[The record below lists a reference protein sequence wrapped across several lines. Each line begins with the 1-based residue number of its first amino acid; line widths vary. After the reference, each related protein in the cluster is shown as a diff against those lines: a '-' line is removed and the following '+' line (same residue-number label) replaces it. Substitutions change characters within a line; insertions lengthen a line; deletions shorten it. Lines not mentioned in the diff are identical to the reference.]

1 VDLDMFGNGVETEGG
16 KGEQSRR
23 RQSIE

>member
-1 VDLDMFGNGVETEGG
+1 VDLEMFGNGVETEVG
-16 KGEQSRR
+16 KREQRR

>member
-1 VDLDMFGNGVETEGG
+1 MDLDMFGNGVETEAG
-16 KGEQSRR
+16 KREQRR